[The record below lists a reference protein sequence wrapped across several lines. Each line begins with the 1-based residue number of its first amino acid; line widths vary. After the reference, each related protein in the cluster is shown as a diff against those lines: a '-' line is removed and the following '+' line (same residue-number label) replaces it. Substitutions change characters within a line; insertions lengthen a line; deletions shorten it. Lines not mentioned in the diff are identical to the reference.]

1 MELIIISAIAA
12 ETGCEPVP
20 EVSVWP
26 LWLRNVVDEVA
37 NPVAPMMAEIMTS
50 HPQIICHKEL
60 HLKEYDQPS

>member
-50 HPQIICHKEL
+50 HP
-60 HLKEYDQPS
+60 